1 MVEKFITAG
10 DTPVHVCDSE
20 KGDRCAVLLHGYLE
34 SMLVWDDF
42 VPYLY
47 KQVRVIT
54 LDLPG
59 HGISVVKG
67 PVHTMEYLAD
77 VVKDTLDALGIAR
90 CTLVGHS
97 MGGYVA
103 LAFCEKYPER
113 LDGVV
118 LIKVGDSYWAFE
130 ESAQMMRDRIGIGDG
145 EAVEISGTTKDSIAD
160 MAGRL
165 GFRLAVGST
174 ADRDIK
180 EIGGDGPSDKDL
192 DKMARQR
199 AREEPPKT
207 RQKKMSQLDQSISD
221 WLETKNRDDIE
232 EFKAGVRHVH
242 ARIQAEIA
250 EENDALRQVV
260 GYFSGKTG
268 GIGRMVAAIRRAG
281 DPDKIPAFDEVVEFA
296 HRRYP
301 HLLKP
306 PTGESGWS
314 PEEGLFQRIKE
325 GTRKPPPQN
334 SDETFRLVGNLFRN
348 GWSPEYEWNDVP
360 YRYSLAKAKRW
371 RKLLYKADRSRAMRR
386 EPERRAKRG

>member
-118 LIKVGDSYWAFE
+118 LLSSTPDADTDEKKENRLREIKLVEAGKKDALARVAPEAGFAPE
-130 ESAQMMRDRIGIGDG
+130 NRPRMRDEIEDLVEQVFVTEDEGIAALLRGMIERPDRNEMLRRSAVRQLFIFGKHDGYIPSKKPKHWRRPILRLASPGSNIRDTWDSSKNPKSRLGPCWILWERKTNRNPDSESFLKGKLFHFYFSRRRCRIGNGRS
-145 EAVEISGTTKDSIAD
+145 ASSVSLRPTTAN
-160 MAGRL
+160 
-165 GFRLAVGST
+165 
-174 ADRDIK
+174 
-180 EIGGDGPSDKDL
+180 P
-192 DKMARQR
+192 
-199 AREEPPKT
+199 
-207 RQKKMSQLDQSISD
+207 
-221 WLETKNRDDIE
+221 
-232 EFKAGVRHVH
+232 
-242 ARIQAEIA
+242 
-250 EENDALRQVV
+250 
-260 GYFSGKTG
+260 
-268 GIGRMVAAIRRAG
+268 IRR
-281 DPDKIPAFDEVVEFA
+281 
-296 HRRYP
+296 
-301 HLLKP
+301 
-306 PTGESGWS
+306 
-314 PEEGLFQRIKE
+314 
-325 GTRKPPPQN
+325 
-334 SDETFRLVGNLFRN
+334 
-348 GWSPEYEWNDVP
+348 
-360 YRYSLAKAKRW
+360 
-371 RKLLYKADRSRAMRR
+371 
-386 EPERRAKRG
+386 

>member
-113 LDGVV
+113 LDAWCCSVRRRTR
-118 LIKVGDSYWAFE
+118 Y
-130 ESAQMMRDRIGIGDG
+130 
-145 EAVEISGTTKDSIAD
+145 
-160 MAGRL
+160 GRK
-165 GFRLAVGST
+165 RKKT
-174 ADRDIK
+174 AC
-180 EIGGDGPSDKDL
+180 
-192 DKMARQR
+192 
-199 AREEPPKT
+199 
-207 RQKKMSQLDQSISD
+207 
-221 WLETKNRDDIE
+221 
-232 EFKAGVRHVH
+232 
-242 ARIQAEIA
+242 
-250 EENDALRQVV
+250 
-260 GYFSGKTG
+260 GK
-268 GIGRMVAAIRRAG
+268 
-281 DPDKIPAFDEVVEFA
+281 
-296 HRRYP
+296 
-301 HLLKP
+301 
-306 PTGESGWS
+306 SNWS
-314 PEEGLFQRIKE
+314 KQ
-325 GTRKPPPQN
+325 
-334 SDETFRLVGNLFRN
+334 
-348 GWSPEYEWNDVP
+348 
-360 YRYSLAKAKRW
+360 AKRTRW
-371 RKLLYKADRSRAMRR
+371 PA
-386 EPERRAKRG
+386 